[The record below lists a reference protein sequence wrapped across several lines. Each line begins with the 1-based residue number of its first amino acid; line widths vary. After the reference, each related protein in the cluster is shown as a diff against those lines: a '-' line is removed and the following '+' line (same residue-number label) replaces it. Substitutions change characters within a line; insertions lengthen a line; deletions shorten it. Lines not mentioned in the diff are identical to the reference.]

1 LTDYCTCCFD
11 RLILIK
17 KMSKGNILIVDDNK
31 SVLSALE
38 ILLSAEYDRVHC
50 LSNPNL
56 LISELHKMPY
66 HLVLLDMNFSAGV
79 NTGNEGIFWLQQIR
93 EYQPDL
99 SVVLITAYG
108 DVELAVKA
116 LKSGATDFIL
126 KPWENSKLLA
136 TVRSAVQLSLSK
148 SEVKELRLKEKEL
161 KKVINRDEKYIIGSS
176 PQLMQVLKIVRKV
189 AKTDTNILI
198 TGENGTGKEL
208 IAREIHRLSDR
219 CNEMMVSVDMGAV
232 SETLFESELFGHVKG
247 AFTDARENRAGKF
260 EVASKGTLF
269 LDEIG
274 NLSFHLQAK
283 LLAALQN
290 REITRIGSN
299 QPIPIDIRLICATNK
314 ELAALVGNGLF
325 REDLLYRINTIQI
338 EIPPLRTRGEDIL
351 ALAGFFLKKYAWKYD
366 KPSLKFNQQAQE
378 KLLKYSW
385 PGNIRELEHSIEKA
399 VILSENNVLKADD
412 FFLKP
417 LGGMKP
423 DTDTLKLEE
432 MEKRFILLALER
444 NPGNI
449 SAAADQLGITRQ
461 TLYNKMKKI
470 GIG

>member
-1 LTDYCTCCFD
+1 
-11 RLILIK
+11 
-17 KMSKGNILIVDDNK
+17 MPKGNILIVDDNK

-38 ILLSAEYDRVHC
+38 ILLSTEYDRVTC
-50 LSNPNL
+50 LSSPNL
-56 LISELHKMPY
+56 LISELRKNPY
-66 HLVLLDMNFSAGV
+66 HLVLLDMNFNAGV
-79 NTGNEGIFWLQQIR
+79 NTGNEGIYWLQQIR
-93 EYQPDL
+93 EQHPDL
-99 SVVLITAYG
+99 SVVMITAYG

-116 LKSGATDFIL
+116 LKAGATDFIL
-126 KPWENSKLLA
+126 KPWENVKLLA
-136 TVRSAVQLSLSK
+136 TVRSAIQLSQSK
-148 SEVKELRLKEKEL
+148 GEVKDLRQKEKEL
-161 KKVINRDEKYIIGSS
+161 KKAINKDDKYIVGSS
-176 PQLMQVLKIVRKV
+176 PELMQVLNIVRKV

-208 IAREIHRLSDR
+208 IAREIHRLSER
-219 CNEMMVSVDMGAV
+219 CDEMMVSVDMGAV

-260 EVASKGTLF
+260 EVANKGTLF

-314 ELAALVGNGLF
+314 DLPSLVGRGLF

-338 EIPPLRTRGEDIL
+338 EVPPLRERGNDIL
-351 ALAGFFLKKYAWKYD
+351 ALAEFFLKKYAWKYD
-366 KPSLKFNQQAQE
+366 KLSLKFNHQAQE

-417 LGGMKP
+417 LGGP
-423 DTDTLKLEE
+423 RTEEDTLKLEE
-432 MEKRFILLALER
+432 MEKRFILRALEK
-444 NPGNI
+444 NPGNV

-461 TLYNKMKKI
+461 TLYNKMKKF
-470 GIG
+470 GI